1 MKKPTCLL
9 SAIALIGMGLASTAN
24 AQKCLLPDFAVK
36 QISGVPEIEHPS
48 VVTCDERGNLFV
60 GLDPMDMRGP
70 ATKEFDRIVRFEV
83 DADGNPVKQ
92 TVFCENLAAVFGM
105 IWHDGA
111 LYVLHAPHYTL
122 FRDTDGDGVADE
134 RKELADGF
142 GPPAGVYGFNDHI
155 VTGTH
160 LGMDGR
166 VYISIGDKGVPKAV
180 GADGST
186 VTLEGGGIVRMKLD
200 GTDLEIVS
208 SGTRNHLDVAMDSL
222 DNMFTYDNTD
232 DGVGWWTRFTH
243 HVPSGY
249 FGYPYDYH
257 PYPQRHLPRISE
269 HGGGSPVGA
278 DAYREAAWPADL
290 VNVPFMC
297 EWGKQKVQLFRLT
310 KDGATFTAAMEDFL
324 VPDDSGEPFRPQDL
338 CFSPSGKHMYVADW
352 NYNGWVNPAVK
363 GRLYKVTYTGDHPAV
378 KNEPPRAPWQGA
390 TVPQWIASL
399 GHPSHAERMRA
410 EFAIARSADAVRQ
423 ANQLIGNSIAAPLAK
438 IHAIWAGSVHR
449 EDASIPAAQKV
460 DSTAVWIAALD
471 DANADVRA
479 QAARALGLHRT
490 ETATAALAKHLQ
502 SDDDATVRLY
512 CAVALG
518 RIGDMLAEQTWR
530 NVDSG
535 ERGVVRAR
543 EDDKTYVLPGQGS
556 RDLAAKLW
564 PALADQDPT
573 VRHCVMQALRL
584 VNNWED
590 ASQYLQ
596 NEQTA
601 QAALITLTGV
611 YDLDAIEALRDFA
624 LSGASPADQAKAVA
638 ALKEVY
644 LQAPPYEKG
653 WWGTQPARGKPAR
666 DKTIPWSGT
675 EPVAATFRD
684 VLNSAAAAE
693 VRVAAINSLQDVQD
707 ERCIDLLRQIAAADK
722 SADES
727 TAAILALAQLKDRQ
741 SAELFAAIAANDKL
755 ADATRREAIRG
766 LAVLGSAS
774 ALDQLLAI
782 AASTSS
788 AADLRIVA
796 LETLSTLKS
805 DKAIEPI
812 RKLIADASPEIRAAA
827 VKSLGA
833 IQGTQAVPAIVSALQ
848 DKTVDVRKAAL
859 ATLIQLKSTDAIP
872 GILSIAD
879 DPDVQFE
886 AQMALAAAPDRRALP
901 HYVSGI
907 TSANQELRNASMNA
921 LLALRESIRDDI
933 VALNDRGELANVA
946 RRPLQVVFETPA
958 PVLKWDL
965 IGSFPKSGENSKQ
978 PDFKFQEAPDLSQ
991 SFHVGTRSVGWQR
1004 IKTDDRDGRVSPANF
1019 LKGSRENVWCYAYA
1033 AVHRDEAG
1041 LATLQIGSDDQLTIW
1056 VNGKQVYDFNRNSGW
1071 SKDRDTIS
1079 VDFAAGV
1086 NHLWLRCGNDG
1097 GPWDFS
1103 VAIGQRDAKL
1113 AFLYQDVPEKLDIA
1127 AFRSFAAQNA
1137 GDAARGKTF
1146 FENTQG
1152 AACIK
1157 CHAVSGAGGKV
1168 GPDLVGIGT
1177 KYPREELIRSILEPS
1192 QRIANGYDT
1201 GVVMTADGTVVTG
1214 VLKLE
1219 SPEAIELM
1227 TADGKNVRIA
1237 DDDIDDFK
1245 RSPLSSMP
1253 NGIQEGMTL
1262 QDFADIVA
1270 YLESLKIAEKP

>member
-70 ATKEFDRIVRFEV
+70 ATKEFDQIVRFEV

-111 LYVLHAPHYTL
+111 LYVLHAPHYTM

-257 PYPQRHLPRISE
+257 PHPQRHLPRISE

-310 KDGATFTAAMEDFL
+310 KAGATFAATMEDFL
-324 VPDDSGEPFRPQDL
+324 IPDDSGEPFRPQDL
-338 CFSPSGKHMYVADW
+338 CFSPNGKHMYVADW
-352 NYNGWVNPAVK
+352 NYNGWVNAAVK
-363 GRLYKVTYTGDHPAV
+363 GRLYKVTYTGDNPAV
-378 KNEPPRAPWQGA
+378 KNEPPRAPWEGA
-390 TVPQWIASL
+390 TVEQWIASL

-410 EFAIARSADAVRQ
+410 EFAVARSAAAVRQ
-423 ANQLIGNSIAAPLAK
+423 ANQLIDDPSAAPLAK

-449 EDASIPAAQKV
+449 EDASIPADQKV
-460 DSTAVWIAALD
+460 DSTDLWIAALD
-471 DANADVRA
+471 DADGDVRA
-479 QAARALGLHRT
+479 QAARVLGLHRT
-490 ETATAALAKHLQ
+490 ERGTTALAQHLQ

-518 RIGDMLAEQTWR
+518 RIGDMLADQKWR

-543 EDDKTYVLPGQGS
+543 EVEKHYVLPGQGS

-573 VRHCVMQALRL
+573 VRHCAMQALRL
-584 VNNWED
+584 INNWED
-590 ASQYLQ
+590 AAKYLQ
-596 NEQTA
+596 DDKTSA
-601 QAALITLTGV
+601 VALVTLTGV
-611 YDLDAIEALRDFA
+611 YDLDAIDALREFA
-624 LSGASPADQAKAVA
+624 LQGASPADQAKAVA

-644 LQAPPYEKG
+644 MQAPPYEKG

-666 DKTIPWSGT
+666 DKTLAWSGT
-675 EPVAATFRD
+675 EPVVTTFRD
-684 VLNSAAAAE
+684 VLNAGKSTE
-693 VRVAAINSLQDVQD
+693 VRVAAINALQDVHD
-707 ERCIDLLRQIAAADK
+707 EPSIQLLRQIAADGK
-722 SADES
+722 SAAEA
-727 TAAILALAQLKDRQ
+727 TAAIAALAQLKDRE
-741 SAELFAAIAANDKL
+741 SAQLFAQIAANDKL
-755 ADATRREAIRG
+755 ADATRREAIQG
-766 LAVLGSAS
+766 LAVLGSDTAI
-774 ALDQLLAI
+774 DQLLAI
-782 AASTSS
+782 AGSSGS

-796 LETLSTLKS
+796 LQTLSTLKNAKS
-805 DKAIEPI
+805 VAPI
-812 RKLIADASPEIRAAA
+812 QKLLADAAPAIRAAA
-827 VKSLGA
+827 VKALGA
-833 IQGTQAVPAIVSALQ
+833 IEAEKAVPALVQSLQ
-848 DKTVDVRKAAL
+848 DEDVDVRKAAL
-859 ATLIQLKSTDAIP
+859 ATLAQLKSTDAIP
-872 GILSIAD
+872 GILAIAA
-879 DPDVQFE
+879 DPDVQFD

-901 HYVSGI
+901 HYVNGI
-907 TSANQELRNASMNA
+907 TSANQDLRNASMNA
-921 LLALRESIRDDI
+921 LLVLRESIRDDI
-933 VALNDRGELANVA
+933 AALNERGELANVA
-946 RRPLQVVFETPA
+946 RRPLQVIFETPA

-965 IGSFPKSGENSKQ
+965 IGPFPKAGDNSKQ
-978 PDFKFQEAPDLSQ
+978 PDFQFAAAPDLQ
-991 SFHVGTRSVGWQR
+991 QTFHVGTRSVGWQA
-1004 IKTDDRDGRVSPANF
+1004 IKTDDKDGRVSPANY
-1019 LKGSRENVWCYAYA
+1019 LQGSREQVWCYAYA
-1033 AVHRDEAG
+1033 PVHRDEAG

-1056 VNGKQVYDFNRNSGW
+1056 LNGKQIYDFNRNSGW

-1127 AFRSFAAQNA
+1127 SFRSFAAKNA
-1137 GDAARGKTF
+1137 GDAARGRKF

-1152 AACIK
+1152 AACVK
-1157 CHAVSGAGGKV
+1157 CHAVSGVGGKV
-1168 GPDLVGIGT
+1168 GPDLVGIGS

-1219 SPEAIELM
+1219 SPEAVELM

-1237 DDDIDDFK
+1237 DDEIEDFK

-1270 YLESLKIAEKP
+1270 YLESLKIADKP